1 MRKQPTY
8 NIAKGISIN
17 IIELLLYKSLFFF
30 QRGEGVK
37 REIFYKNPKTILN
50 KGTGFLSG
58 YSHSLNPY
66 TGCSFGC
73 SYCYV
78 RQMPVSLFREGE
90 WGDWVDVKNGA
101 ANLLKKELQKAK
113 KKGKVTIF
121 MSSST
126 DPYQP
131 IEYKE
136 KVTRSLLEVM
146 VEEPSD
152 FLLVQTRSPLVR
164 RDIDLFQQLG
174 EKVRISMTI
183 ETDLESIR
191 KAFTPSAPPVNA
203 RLKTLQMLKDAHVP
217 TQATITPVL
226 PSSDAFPELLK
237 SLVER
242 VCVDDYFMGDG
253 SGGKRTKRLG
263 IEKKYEELGLEEWYG
278 PDVYEMVVD
287 RLKKVFPEHQIYV
300 SQPGFEP

>member
-1 MRKQPTY
+1 MNK
-8 NIAKGISIN
+8 
-17 IIELLLYKSLFFF
+17 
-30 QRGEGVK
+30 
-37 REIFYKNPKTILN
+37 EILYKNPKTILN
-50 KGTGFLSG
+50 KGTGYLSG
-58 YSHSLNPY
+58 YTHSLNPY

-90 WGDWVDVKNGA
+90 WGEWVDVKNGA
-101 ANLLKKELQKAK
+101 ADLLKKELHRAK
-113 KKGKVTIF
+113 KKGDVTIF

-146 VEEPSD
+146 VQDPPD

-164 RDIDLFQQLG
+164 RDIDLFQKMG

-183 ETDLESIR
+183 ETDLESVR
-191 KAFTPSAPPVNA
+191 KHFTPGAPPVNA
-203 RLKTLQMLKDAHVP
+203 RLKTLQMLKDAGIP
-217 TQATITPVL
+217 TQATIAPVL
-226 PSSDAFPELLK
+226 PSSEAFPEILK
-237 SLVER
+237 TLVQR

-263 IEKKYEELGLEEWYG
+263 MEKKYEELGLQEWYE
-278 PDVYEMVVD
+278 PNAYKIVVD
-287 RLKKVFPEHQIYV
+287 RLKKVFPAQQIFV
-300 SQPGFEP
+300 SQLGFEP

>member
-1 MRKQPTY
+1 M
-8 NIAKGISIN
+8 
-17 IIELLLYKSLFFF
+17 
-30 QRGEGVK
+30 K

>member
-1 MRKQPTY
+1 MNKD
-8 NIAKGISIN
+8 I
-17 IIELLLYKSLFFF
+17 L
-30 QRGEGVK
+30 
-37 REIFYKNPKTILN
+37 YKNPKTILN
-50 KGTGFLSG
+50 KGTGYLSG
-58 YSHSLNPY
+58 YTHSLNPY

-90 WGDWVDVKNGA
+90 WGEWVDVKNGA
-101 ANLLKKELQKAK
+101 ADLLKKELQRAK
-113 KKGKVTIF
+113 KKGDVTIF

-146 VEEPSD
+146 VQDPPD

-164 RDIDLFQQLG
+164 RDIDLFQQMG

-183 ETDLESIR
+183 ETDLESVR
-191 KAFTPSAPPVNA
+191 KHFTPGAPPVNA
-203 RLKTLQMLKDAHVP
+203 RLKTLQMLKDAGIP
-217 TQATITPVL
+217 TQATIAPVL
-226 PSSDAFPELLK
+226 PSSEAFPEILK
-237 SLVER
+237 TLVQR

-263 IEKKYEELGLEEWYG
+263 MEKKYEELGLQEWYE
-278 PDVYEMVVD
+278 PNAYKIVVD
-287 RLKKVFPEHQIYV
+287 RLKKVFPAQQIFV
-300 SQPGFEP
+300 SQLGFEP